1 MVWVIKLQFSK
12 DYEMELLKNISE
24 CQLFGRQS
32 PCPSLRSWFSEE
44 RHSQEAK
51 QPDVAAIVMCLLFA
65 TPWTAVLQATL
76 SLISSQSL
84 PKFMSV
90 TLSNHLILWCPLLF
104 FPSIFLSLRGFSNKL
119 ALWFASGGLSIGDSA
134 SASVLPMSI
143 QSWFLLGLPGL
154 SPCYPWDSRVFS
166 STTIS
171 QITSYN

>member
-1 MVWVIKLQFSK
+1 
-12 DYEMELLKNISE
+12 
-24 CQLFGRQS
+24 
-32 PCPSLRSWFSEE
+32 
-44 RHSQEAK
+44 
-51 QPDVAAIVMCLLFA
+51 MCLLFA

-119 ALWFASGGLSIGDSA
+119 GLWFASGGLSIGDSA

-171 QITSYN
+171 QITSYNWKFNSLAIHLAVWFGIAEKWKLTKAALHNLT